1 MNKGNSGGAVV
12 DARGKL
18 IGIAVGKLDIVKMMQ
33 DDGFLP
39 EDINF
44 AVHVNRLQGLG
55 VSMQP
60 ASVVETKEMPLEEI
74 YQRFI
79 GSVVMV
85 AGK

>member
-1 MNKGNSGGAVV
+1 MSEQSSKYPTLALVRALGVV
-12 DARGKL
+12 
-18 IGIAVGKLDIVKMMQ
+18 VGKLDIVKMMQ

-55 VSMQP
+55 ISMQP
-60 ASVVETKEMPLEEI
+60 ASMVETKEMPLEEI

-85 AGK
+85 AGR

>member
-1 MNKGNSGGAVV
+1 LSEQSSKYPTLALVRALGVV
-12 DARGKL
+12 
-18 IGIAVGKLDIVKMMQ
+18 VGKLDIVKMMQ

-55 VSMQP
+55 ISMQP
-60 ASVVETKEMPLEEI
+60 ASMVETKEMPLEEI

-85 AGK
+85 AGR